1 MRAIVIP
8 ELTGPT
14 AARLQDVPEPE
25 GTHDRAGGR
34 RILVDVHAVGLSF
47 IDPLQTWGKYQHR
60 VEPPYIAGSE
70 VAGVVLE
77 APEDSAFR
85 PGDRVAGSVWH
96 GGLAERALAIEDYL
110 IRIPETM
117 DYAHAAGVQMNYS
130 TALYA
135 LEGSEVRPGGTVL
148 VTGAA
153 GGVGTAVLDI
163 ARAQGMSTI
172 ALVSSA
178 EKERIARAAGATHVL
193 RSTGPWLDEVRSL
206 TSGKGVQ
213 GFIDMVGG
221 DGFLDAVRS
230 LAIGGT
236 GVVVGFAS
244 GTIPEIKTN
253 RLLLRNLTLRGMAMD
268 VMEAGHPGTLDRVR
282 RGVQG
287 LLDAGSLHPV
297 VDHVYPFERAGEAMA
312 SLEDRTAVGK
322 VVVTVKDTGAP

>member
-8 ELTGPT
+8 ELSGPAVAT
-14 AARLQDVPEPE
+14 LQDVPEPS
-25 GTHDRAGGR
+25 GAHDRAGGR
-34 RILVDVHAVGLSF
+34 RILVDVHAAGLSF
-47 IDPLQTWGKYQHR
+47 IDPLQTRGKYQHR
-60 VEPPYIAGSE
+60 LEAPYIAGSE

-77 APEDSAFR
+77 SPADSAFR

-96 GGLAERALAIEDYL
+96 GGLAERALALEDYL
-110 IRIPETM
+110 VRIPEGM
-117 DYAHAAGVQMNYS
+117 DFVHAAGVQMNYS

-163 ARAQGMSTI
+163 ARAQGISTI
-172 ALVSSA
+172 ALVSSD
-178 EKERIARAAGATHVL
+178 EKERIARSAGATHVL
-193 RSTGPWLDEVRSL
+193 RSTGPWLEEVRSL
-206 TSGKGVQ
+206 TAGHGVH
-213 GFIDMVGG
+213 GFVDMVGG

-230 LAIGGT
+230 LRIGGT

-244 GTIPEIKTN
+244 GTIPEIRTN

-268 VMEAGHPGTLDRVR
+268 VMEGERPGTLARVQ
-282 RGVQG
+282 RGVQD

-297 VDHVYPFERAGEAMA
+297 VDHVYPLERAAEALA
-312 SLEDRTAVGK
+312 SIEDRAAVGK
-322 VVVTVKDTGAP
+322 VVVTVKD

>member
-8 ELTGPT
+8 ELTGPA
-14 AARLQDVPEPE
+14 AARLQDVPEPA
-25 GTHDRAGGR
+25 GAHDRSDGR
-34 RILVDVHAVGLSF
+34 RILVDVHAAGLSF
-47 IDPLQTWGKYQHR
+47 IDPLQTRGKYQHR
-60 VEPPYIAGSE
+60 LEAPYIAGSE

-110 IRIPETM
+110 IRIPESM
-117 DYAHAAGVQMNYS
+117 DFVHAAGVQMNYS

-135 LEGSEVRPGGTVL
+135 LEGAEVRPGETVL

-163 ARAQGMSTI
+163 ARVQGISTI
-172 ALVSSA
+172 ALVSSG
-178 EKERIARAAGATHVL
+178 EKERIARAAGGTHVI
-193 RSTGPWLDEVRSL
+193 RSTGPWLEEVRSL
-206 TSGKGVQ
+206 TSGNGVQ
-213 GFIDMVGG
+213 GFVDMVGG

-230 LAIGGT
+230 LAVGGT

-268 VMEAGHPGTLDRVR
+268 VMETGHPGTLDRIR
-282 RGVQG
+282 RGVQD

-297 VDHVYPFERAGEAMA
+297 VDHVYPLERAAEAMA
-312 SLEDRTAVGK
+312 SIEDRTAAGK
-322 VVVTVKDTGAP
+322 VVVAVRE

>member
-8 ELTGPT
+8 ELAGPA
-14 AARLQDVPEPE
+14 AARMQEIPEPA
-25 GTHDRAGGR
+25 GAHDRAGGR
-34 RILVDVHAVGLSF
+34 RILVDVHAAGLSF
-47 IDPLQTWGKYQHR
+47 IDPLQTRGKYQHR
-60 VEPPYIAGSE
+60 LEAPYVAGSE

-110 IRIPETM
+110 IRVPESL
-117 DYAHAAGVQMNYS
+117 DYIHAAGVQMNYS

-163 ARAQGMSTI
+163 ARARDISTI
-172 ALVSSA
+172 ALVSSDA
-178 EKERIARAAGATHVL
+178 KERIARAAGATHVI
-193 RSTGPWLDEVRSL
+193 RSTGPWLEEVRSL
-206 TSGKGVQ
+206 AGGNGVH

-244 GTIPEIKTN
+244 GTVPEIRTN

-268 VMEAGHPGTLDRVR
+268 VMEAARPGTLDRIR
-282 RGVQG
+282 RGVQE

-297 VDHVYPFERAGEAMA
+297 VDHVYPLERAAEALA
-312 SLEDRTAVGK
+312 SIEERAAVGK
-322 VVVTVKDTGAP
+322 VVVTIKE

>member
-14 AARLQDVPEPE
+14 AARLQDVPDPV
-25 GTHDRAGGR
+25 GVHDRASGR
-34 RILVDVHAVGLSF
+34 RLLVDVHAAGLSF
-47 IDPLQTWGKYQHR
+47 IDPLQSWGRYQHK
-60 VEPPYIAGSE
+60 VETPYVAGSE
-70 VAGVVLE
+70 LAGVVLE

-96 GGLAERALAIEDYL
+96 GALAERALAIEDYL
-110 IRIPETM
+110 VRIPESM
-117 DYAHAAGVQMNYS
+117 DYAHAAGVQMNYA

-163 ARAQGMSTI
+163 ARARGISTV
-172 ALVSSA
+172 ALVSSD
-178 EKERIARAAGATHVL
+178 EKERIAQASGATHVV
-193 RSTGPWLDEVRSL
+193 RSTGPWLDEVRAL
-206 TSGKGVQ
+206 TSGNGVQ

-230 LAIGGT
+230 LAVGGT

-244 GTIPEIKTN
+244 GTIPEIRTN

-268 VMEAGHPGTLDRVR
+268 VMEGEHPGTLDRIR
-282 RGVQG
+282 RGVQD

-297 VDHVYPFERAGEAMA
+297 VEHVYPLERAAEAMA
-312 SLEDRTAVGK
+312 SIEDRTAVGK
-322 VVVTVKDTGAP
+322 VVVAVKE